1 MAEQGRDKG
10 LLEEVLAIRMHTKVT
25 KGGRNLSFAAL
36 VAVGDGHGKVGLGY
50 GKAPGV
56 PMAIE
61 KASMKARA
69 NLISVPLVGN
79 TVCHE
84 QIGEYKASRVLIRP
98 AAPGTGV
105 KAGATVRAIM
115 SVLGVHNV
123 LTKSL
128 GRNNPINLAK
138 ATMNALEQMRSLDAV
153 ERLRGVRIALR
164 HPQAEALEQRQQ
176 QQEASEEPAA
186 EQTRAAQ

>member
-1 MAEQGRDKG
+1 MSDQGKAQE
-10 LLEEVLAIRMHTKVT
+10 LLEEVLTIRMHTKVT
-25 KGGRNLSFAAL
+25 KGGRNLSFGAL
-36 VAVGDGHGKVGLGY
+36 VAVGDGKGVVGIGY

-61 KASMKARA
+61 KGSLKARR
-69 NLISVPLVGN
+69 SMTGVPLVGN

-84 QIGEYKASRVLIRP
+84 QIGSYKASKVLIKP

-105 KAGATVRAIM
+105 KAGATVRAIL

-128 GRNNPINLAK
+128 GNSNPINLAK
-138 ATMNALEQMRSLDAV
+138 ATMNGLQQMRSV
-153 ERLRGVRIALR
+153 EEVQRLRGVRVTLR
-164 HPQAEALEQRQQ
+164 HPQWALHLAAQAGEA
-176 QQEASEEPAA
+176 APAA
-186 EQTRAAQ
+186 QQPSGPPAA